1 MGIPLLFQI
10 LVLLFAVTVHEC
22 AHGWMAYKCGDDTAR
37 NSGRL
42 TLNPLA
48 HIDLFGTIMLPLLLV
63 MMHSS
68 FLFAWAKPVPI
79 NPTNFNNP
87 KNDIMKVGA
96 SGPVSNLLLA
106 VASTV
111 FIWLFQTMK
120 MPATDANIMVQNM
133 LVLSVYIN
141 LILAVFNL
149 VPIPPLD
156 GSQILTGLLTAKQQM
171 LYEKISPFGM
181 AIIILLMMSGFID
194 ILIMPVVRFL
204 QGILFWGLRSI

>member
-1 MGIPLLFQI
+1 
-10 LVLLFAVTVHEC
+10 
-22 AHGWMAYKCGDDTAR
+22 
-37 NSGRL
+37 
-42 TLNPLA
+42 
-48 HIDLFGTIMLPLLLV
+48 
-63 MMHSS
+63 
-68 FLFAWAKPVPI
+68 
-79 NPTNFNNP
+79 
-87 KNDIMKVGA
+87 MKVGA